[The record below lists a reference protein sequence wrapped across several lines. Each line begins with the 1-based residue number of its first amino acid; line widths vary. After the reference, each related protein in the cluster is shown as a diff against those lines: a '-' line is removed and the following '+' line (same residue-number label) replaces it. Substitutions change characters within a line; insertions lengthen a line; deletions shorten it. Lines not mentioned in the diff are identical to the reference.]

1 MCHKKDGLLKW
12 RQNKKKKQRKS
23 RFNVGR
29 QYLQGRKEF
38 ISNFG
43 VKYILILMYSKKILN
58 RGRK

>member
-1 MCHKKDGLLKW
+1 MALEQEKKTKGNLDLMFGD
-12 RQNKKKKQRKS
+12 N
-23 RFNVGR
+23 
-29 QYLQGRKEF
+29 LQGRKEF